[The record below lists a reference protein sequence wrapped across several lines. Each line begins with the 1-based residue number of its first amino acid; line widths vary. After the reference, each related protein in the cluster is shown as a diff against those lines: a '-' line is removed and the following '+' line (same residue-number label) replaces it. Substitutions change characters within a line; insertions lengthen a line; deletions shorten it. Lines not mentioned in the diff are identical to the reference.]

1 MKVELVKL
9 IIDGNEVQVPKGATV
24 LEAAET
30 MGIHI
35 PRLCYDPNLSSVG
48 ACRLCI
54 VEIEGMRNL
63 PASCVTEAREGMVVR
78 TNTPVVIEARK
89 TVLELLIANHPTD
102 CLTCEKLGECELA
115 NYCYEYGIAKSPFTG
130 EKHEY
135 ETEADNSFIVRNMNK
150 CILCGRCIRACAE
163 ITGKNIID
171 FSYRGFNTRV
181 APFGDTPLSESEC
194 IYCGN
199 CVAFCPVGALS
210 ERQMLKQGRRWDLEK
225 VKTTCTFCATGCTFD
240 LRVKD
245 GKVKGVTSNPENAV
259 NGRALC
265 IRGRFA
271 TRDFIHGDKRLT
283 TPLIRRNGKLV
294 PAAWDEALD
303 FTAARL
309 QEIKKKYGPN
319 SFAAISSTR
328 FTNEEIYLFQ
338 KFVRAVIGTNNIDH
352 YPSPCHGAMYRE
364 DTFCRGT
371 AGEFT
376 GVATLRCQNNLQGAS
391 DMGALNRS
399 LPGYQKVEQKKIRA
413 KFKEAWGT
421 SIPGETGLT
430 ISEMFEHANKGSVK
444 AMYIMGENPVLSDLN
459 SEDIRPALSNLKFLV
474 VHDLY
479 PTETTEYADVV
490 LPAASFA
497 ETDGT
502 FTNNKRRLQ
511 RVRKA
516 IEPIPGK
523 TNWETIAALSAR
535 MGYQMDYPH
544 PEQIFAEMAALTPL
558 FADFNYKD
566 LDEIGMEWP

>member
-1 MKVELVKL
+1 MGLVKL
-9 IIDGNEVQVPKGATV
+9 IIDGNEVQVPQGTTV
-24 LEAAET
+24 LEAAQT

-35 PRLCYDPNLSSVG
+35 PRLCYDPDLSSVG

-78 TNTPVVIEARK
+78 TNTPVVTEARK

-102 CLTCEKLGECELA
+102 CLTCEKLGECVLA
-115 NYCYEYGIAKSPFTG
+115 KYCYDYGVIKSPFTG
-130 EKHEY
+130 EKHQY
-135 ETEADNSFIVRNMNK
+135 ETEADNPFIVRDMNK

-210 ERQMLKQGRRWDLEK
+210 EKQMLNQGRRWNLKK
-225 VKTTCTFCATGCTFD
+225 VKTTCTFCGTGCTFD

-245 GKVKGVTSNPENAV
+245 GKVIGVTSNPENAV

-271 TRDFIHGDKRLT
+271 TRDFIHSDKRLT

-294 PAAWDEALD
+294 PASWDEALD
-303 FTAARL
+303 FAAARL
-309 QEIKKKYGPN
+309 QEITNQYGPN

-364 DTFCRGT
+364 DAFCSGT
-371 AGEFT
+371 VGEFT
-376 GVATLRCQNNLQGAS
+376 GIATLRCQNNLQGAS
-391 DMGALNRS
+391 DMGALSGS
-399 LPGYQKVEQKKIRA
+399 LPGYQRVEQKKIRT
-413 KFKEAWGT
+413 KFKEAWGA
-421 SIPGETGLT
+421 SLPGEAGLT
-430 ISEMFEHANKGSVK
+430 VSEMFEQANQGSVK
-444 AMYIMGENPVLSDLN
+444 AMYIMGENPVLSELN
-459 SEDIRPALSNLKFLV
+459 SEDIRSALSNLEFLV
-474 VHDLY
+474 LHDLF

-523 TNWETIAALSAR
+523 ANWETIAALSAR
-535 MGYQMDYPH
+535 MGYPMDYPH
-544 PEQIFAEMAALTPL
+544 PEQIFAEMASLTPL
-558 FADFNYKD
+558 FAHFNYKE
-566 LDEIGMEWP
+566 LDEMGMEWP